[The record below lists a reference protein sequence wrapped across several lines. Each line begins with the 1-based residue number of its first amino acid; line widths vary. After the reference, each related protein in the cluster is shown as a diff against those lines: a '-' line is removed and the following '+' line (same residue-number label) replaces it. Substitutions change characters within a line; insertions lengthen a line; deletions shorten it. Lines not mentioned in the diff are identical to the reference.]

1 MQRNWLKKIFNS
13 VFTKMLAII
22 LVTGICIN
30 IALWGFFGA
39 YRAMA
44 GRPFQSNIY
53 QYLNYVIADL
63 GSPPDFERARQI
75 ANQTT
80 LQIHYQGPEASWS
93 TSPRP
98 IKRHKIHLRSWPNQ
112 ANVRSGM
119 SHGRFYFEYRHANG
133 NFLFELSGEY
143 HKNPALR
150 RVHGLIFFTIALI
163 LLGAYWLIRRIL
175 RPVRLL
181 DNGVKAV
188 SRGDLKHQVPVTKS
202 YELGQLSQA
211 FNDMTARLR
220 TMLAAKE
227 QLLRDVS
234 HELRSPLTR
243 MKVALEFVEKGQTK
257 EMLQADI
264 LEIEELISQILDAAR
279 VHHEHSSLNLQPT
292 NLAKLIQDVTAAYQN
307 QSPGVIFQEA
317 HAVPICKLD
326 PERIKIVFKNLIDN
340 AVKYSHE
347 DSDPVKISIN
357 TRKDWVDISI
367 SDNGIGIE
375 PEALIHIWE
384 PFYRADKSRTR
395 DTGGYGLG
403 LSLCKTIVEAHGG
416 KIDISSTLGKET
428 QVMLSLPINAYG
440 KVSQEK
446 IPVH

>member
-1 MQRNWLKKIFNS
+1 MKFPWVKRIFNS

-22 LVTGICIN
+22 LVTGIFIN

-53 QYLNYVIADL
+53 QYLNYIITDLGTPPSYEKARIIADQ
-63 GSPPDFERARQI
+63 A
-75 ANQTT
+75 A
-80 LQIHYQGPEASWS
+80 LQIHYQGPEETWS

-98 IKRHKIHLRSWPNQ
+98 PQRHNMRLHSWPNQ
-112 ANVRSGM
+112 PKVRAGM
-119 SHGRFYFEYRHANG
+119 SHGRFYIEYRHVEG

-181 DNGVKAV
+181 DKGVKAV
-188 SRGDLKHQVPVTKS
+188 GRGDLQHQVAVTKS
-202 YELGQLSQA
+202 DELGQLSQA
-211 FNDMTARLR
+211 FNDMTERLR
-220 TMLAAKE
+220 NMLAAKE

-243 MKVALEFVEKGQTK
+243 MKVALEFVETGQTK

-264 LEIEELISQILDAAR
+264 HEIEELISQILDAAR
-279 VHHEHSSLNLQPT
+279 IHHEHSRLNLQPT
-292 NLAKLIQDVTAAYQN
+292 NLAQLIQDAAAAYQN
-307 QSPGVIFQEA
+307 QSPGVVLEEM
-317 HAVPICKLD
+317 HADIMCKLD
-326 PERIKIVFKNLIDN
+326 PERIKMVFKNLIDN
-340 AVKYSHE
+340 AVKYSHA
-347 DSDPVKISIN
+347 DSNPVEISTS
-357 TRKDWVDISI
+357 TRKDWVDITI
-367 SDNGIGIE
+367 LDNGIGIE
-375 PEALIHIWE
+375 PEALVHIWE

-395 DTGGYGLG
+395 ETGGYGLG
-403 LSLCKTIVEAHGG
+403 LSLCKTIVEAHDG
-416 KIDISSTLGKET
+416 KIDISSTPGQGTK
-428 QVMLSLPINAYG
+428 VIVFLPTNT
-440 KVSQEK
+440 
-446 IPVH
+446 

>member
-1 MQRNWLKKIFNS
+1 MLLKWIKKVFNS

-22 LVTGICIN
+22 LVTGVCIN
-30 IALWGFFGA
+30 VALWGFLGA

-63 GSPPDFERARQI
+63 GSPPSYEKARII
-75 ANQTT
+75 ADQAS
-80 LQIHYQGPEASWS
+80 LQIHYQGPEETWS

-98 IKRHKIHLRSWPNQ
+98 PNRHKIHLRSWPNQ
-112 ANVRSGM
+112 ANVRAGM
-119 SHGRFYFEYRHANG
+119 SHGRFYIEYRHANG

-143 HKNPALR
+143 QDNPALR

-163 LLGAYWLIRRIL
+163 LLGAYGLIRRIL

-188 SRGDLKHQVPVTKS
+188 GRGDLQYQVAVTKS
-202 YELGQLSQA
+202 DELGQLSQA
-211 FNDMTARLR
+211 FNDMIQRLR

-243 MKVALEFVEKGQTK
+243 MKVALEFVEAGQTK
-257 EMLQADI
+257 EMLQAEI
-264 LEIEELISQILDAAR
+264 LEIEALISQILDAAR
-279 VHHEHSSLNLQPT
+279 VHHEHSRLNLQPS
-292 NLAKLIQDVTAAYQN
+292 NLIKLIQDVAAAYQN
-307 QSPGVIFQEA
+307 QSPGVFVQET
-317 HAVPICKLD
+317 HAEIICKLD

-340 AVKYSHE
+340 AVKYSHA
-347 DSDPVKISIN
+347 DSSPVEISTRI
-357 TRKDWVDISI
+357 RKDRVDISI
-367 SDNGIGIE
+367 SDDGIGIE

-395 DTGGYGLG
+395 ETGGYGLG
-403 LSLCKTIVEAHGG
+403 LSLCKTIVEAHDG
-416 KIDISSTLGKET
+416 KIDISSTPGKGT
-428 QVMLSLPINAYG
+428 RVKLSLPVN
-440 KVSQEK
+440 K
-446 IPVH
+446 

>member
-1 MQRNWLKKIFNS
+1 MQISWIKRVFSS

-63 GSPPDFERARQI
+63 GTPPDYDRARTI
-75 ANQTT
+75 ADQTT
-80 LQIHYQGPEASWS
+80 LQIYYQSPEVSWS

-98 IKRHKIHLRSWPNQ
+98 LNRHKIHFRSWPDQ
-112 ANVRSGM
+112 ANVRGGM
-119 SHGRFYFEYRHANG
+119 SHGRFYIEYRHENG

-143 HKNPALR
+143 HKNPALK
-150 RVHGLIFFTIALI
+150 RVHGLIFITIALI

-181 DNGVKAV
+181 DSGVKAV
-188 SRGDLKHQVPVTKS
+188 GRGDLKHQVPVTKTD
-202 YELGQLSQA
+202 ELGQLSQA
-211 FNDMTARLR
+211 FNDMTERLR

-227 QLLRDVS
+227 HLLRDVS

-257 EMLQADI
+257 EMLQSDI
-264 LEIEELISQILDAAR
+264 QEIEQLISQILDAAR
-279 VHHEHSSLNLQPT
+279 IHHEHSRLNRQSIDLLT
-292 NLAKLIQDVTAAYQN
+292 LIHGVAAAYEKQR
-307 QSPGVIFQEA
+307 PGVMVQEA
-317 HAVPICKLD
+317 SSVPLCRLD

-340 AVKYSHE
+340 AIKYSQAE
-347 DSDPVKISIN
+347 SDPVDVALKA
-357 TRKDWVDISI
+357 RKDWVDITI

-375 PEALIHIWE
+375 PDAVIHIWE
-384 PFYRADKSRTR
+384 PFYRADKSRSR

-416 KIDISSTLGKET
+416 KIEIKSTPGKGT
-428 QVMLSLPINAYG
+428 QVMLSLPTNM
-440 KVSQEK
+440 
-446 IPVH
+446 

>member
-1 MQRNWLKKIFNS
+1 
-13 VFTKMLAII
+13 
-22 LVTGICIN
+22 
-30 IALWGFFGA
+30 
-39 YRAMA
+39 
-44 GRPFQSNIY
+44 
-53 QYLNYVIADL
+53 
-63 GSPPDFERARQI
+63 
-75 ANQTT
+75 
-80 LQIHYQGPEASWS
+80 
-93 TSPRP
+93 
-98 IKRHKIHLRSWPNQ
+98 
-112 ANVRSGM
+112 M

-202 YELGQLSQA
+202 DELGQLSQA

>member
-1 MQRNWLKKIFNS
+1 
-13 VFTKMLAII
+13 MLAII
-22 LVTGICIN
+22 LVTGIFIN

-63 GSPPDFERARQI
+63 GTPPDYEKARRI
-75 ANQTT
+75 AEQTT
-80 LQIHYQGPEASWS
+80 LQIHYRGPEASWS
-93 TSPRP
+93 TSPQLQR
-98 IKRHKIHLRSWPNQ
+98 RHKMHLRSWPDQ

-119 SHGRFYFEYRHANG
+119 SRGRFYIEYRHANG

-143 HKNPALR
+143 HDNPALK
-150 RVHGLIFFTIALI
+150 RVHGLIFITIALI

-181 DNGVKAV
+181 DKGVKAV
-188 SRGDLKHQVPVTKS
+188 GRGDLLYHVPVTKS
-202 YELGQLSQA
+202 DELGQLSQA
-211 FNDMTARLR
+211 FNDMTERLR

-243 MKVALEFVEKGQTK
+243 MKVALEFVAAGQTK
-257 EMLQADI
+257 ELLQADI
-264 LEIEELISQILDAAR
+264 KEIEDLISQILDAAR
-279 VHHEHSSLNLQPT
+279 IHHDHSRLDLQPT
-292 NLAKLIQDVTAAYQN
+292 KLTKLIQDVLLAYQN
-307 QSPGVIFQEA
+307 RSPGVNLQEA
-317 HAVPICKLD
+317 PSETIFKLD

-340 AVKYSHE
+340 AVKYSHA
-347 DSDPVKISIN
+347 DSNPIEISII
-357 TRKDWVDISI
+357 THKDRVDISI

-375 PEALIHIWE
+375 PEDLVHIWE

-403 LSLCKTIVEAHGG
+403 LSLCKTIIEAHGG
-416 KIDISSTLGKET
+416 TIDIRSTPGMGT
-428 QVMLSLPINAYG
+428 QDKLSLPTN
-440 KVSQEK
+440 K
-446 IPVH
+446 

>member
-1 MQRNWLKKIFNS
+1 MLLNWLKKVFNS

-63 GSPPDFERARQI
+63 GTPPSFEKARSI
-75 ANQTT
+75 ADQTA
-80 LQIHYQGPEASWS
+80 LQIHYQGPEESWS
-93 TSPRP
+93 TSLQPP
-98 IKRHKIHLRSWPNQ
+98 KRHTIHLRSWPNQ
-112 ANVRSGM
+112 TNVRGGM
-119 SHGRFYFEYRHANG
+119 SRGRFYIEYRHAAG
-133 NFLFELSGEY
+133 DFLFELSGEY

-163 LLGAYWLIRRIL
+163 LLGAYGLIRRIL

-181 DNGVKAV
+181 DEGVKAV
-188 SRGDLKHQVPVTKS
+188 GRGDLQYQVAVTKS
-202 YELGQLSQA
+202 DELGQLTQA
-211 FNDMTARLR
+211 FNDMIQRLQR
-220 TMLAAKE
+220 MLAAKQ

-243 MKVALEFVEKGQTK
+243 MKVALEFVAAGQTK

-264 LEIEELISQILDAAR
+264 QEIEGLISQILDTAR
-279 VHHEHSSLNLQPT
+279 VHHDYSRLNLQPT
-292 NLAKLIQDVTAAYQN
+292 NLVKLIQAVTAAYQN
-307 QSPGVIFQEA
+307 QSPGVIVQKTRAEI
-317 HAVPICKLD
+317 ICKLD
-326 PERIKIVFKNLIDN
+326 SERIKIVFKNLIDN
-340 AVKYSHE
+340 AVKYSTK
-347 DSDPVKISIN
+347 DSDPVEISTSI
-357 TRKDWVDISI
+357 RQDWIDISI
-367 SDNGIGIE
+367 SDNGVGIE
-375 PEALIHIWE
+375 SEALIHIWE
-384 PFYRADKSRTR
+384 PFYRADKSRAR

-416 KIDISSTLGKET
+416 KIDISSTPGKGT
-428 QVMLSLPINAYG
+428 KVMLSLPIN
-440 KVSQEK
+440 V
-446 IPVH
+446 